1 MPLTRRNFL
10 KLSGLVAGSAI
21 FKRKK
26 GDVLSA
32 QENYDLKIAY
42 GEESSSICPFCSVGC
57 GIVCHVQEGELI
69 NVEGDPD
76 HPISRGTLCSKGSSL
91 RNMAQIFDE
100 EGEPRPNPNRVTQ
113 VFYRAPYSDHWEVKD
128 WDWALNRIAERIKE
142 TRDETFE
149 KTDEEGVT
157 VNRTTSIAHLGSAMI
172 NNEENY
178 ALHKLTRALGLVNI
192 DHCAR
197 L

>member
-1 MPLTRRNFL
+1 MPITRRNFL
-10 KLSGLVAGSAI
+10 KLSGLIAGSTLFQA
-21 FKRKK
+21 KNN
-26 GDVLSA
+26 DVLA
-32 QENYDLKIAY
+32 AEENYDLKIAY
-42 GEESSSICPFCSVGC
+42 GEESTSICPFCSVGC
-57 GIVCHVQEGELI
+57 GIISHKQDGELI

-76 HPISRGTLCSKGSSL
+76 HPISRGTLCSKGSSI
-91 RNMAQIFDE
+91 RNMSQIFDE
-100 EGEPRPNPNRVTQ
+100 EGQARPNPNRVRN
-113 VFYRAPYSDHWEVKD
+113 VFYRAPNSDSWEVKD
-128 WDWALNRIAERIKE
+128 WDWALEKIAERIKE

-149 KTDEEGVT
+149 KTDENGVT

-178 ALHKLTRALGLVNI
+178 LLHKLTRAIGLVNI

>member
-1 MPLTRRNFL
+1 MPITRRNFL
-10 KLSGLVAGSAI
+10 KLSGFIAGSTL
-21 FKRKK
+21 FKFKNNN
-26 GDVLSA
+26 VLSA
-32 QENYDLKIAY
+32 EENYDLKIEY
-42 GEESSSICPFCSVGC
+42 GEESTSLCPFCSVGC
-57 GIVCHVQEGELI
+57 GIVCHKQDGELI

-76 HPISRGTLCSKGSSL
+76 HPISRGTLCSKGSSV
-91 RNMAQIFDE
+91 RNMSHIFDE
-100 EGEPRPNPNRVTQ
+100 EGEPRHNPNRVTN
-113 VFYRAPYSDHWEVKD
+113 VMYRAPNSDNWEVKD
-128 WDWALNRIAERIKE
+128 WDWALEKIAERIKE

-149 KTDEEGVT
+149 ETDENGVT

-178 ALHKLTRALGLVNI
+178 LLHKLTRAIGLVNI